1 MFQILELLLQ
11 MNKINNMEFSM
22 KNKKCEICLDEPQ
35 FHQTTYIDRN
45 GDLTLPVVC
54 GNCIELDD
62 DEKSQIVEDGVSP
75 EAVWKGGK

>member
-1 MFQILELLLQ
+1 
-11 MNKINNMEFSM
+11 MEFSM